1 MKTLSQ
7 KSEEFS
13 QEEAAKRF
21 ENVETQSI
29 ELSSNIE
36 LPNPNFNA
44 DIGHFVEDPTFLY
57 QDFAKRGDHDI
68 PTFRVQVHQNII
80 ASSKGFIVPLGEIL
94 IYISYRTTPGTIKD
108 IR

>member
-1 MKTLSQ
+1 MKNNEKFTGSWSVTNAVPTTESEVGLETLMERMKTLSQ
-7 KSEEFS
+7 KSEECS

-29 ELSSNIE
+29 ELSSNLE
-36 LPNPNFNA
+36 LQNPNLNA

-68 PTFRVQVHQNII
+68 PTFRVQVCN
-80 ASSKGFIVPLGEIL
+80 
-94 IYISYRTTPGTIKD
+94 
-108 IR
+108 